1 LKCPLDW
8 LRICVYEDR
17 DRANTGD
24 DFLTQCTEGQPELQ
38 LRFDCGLGKPVVGT
52 FDAGQVSSDGGL
64 MLVRGVDERL
74 RLSEQISYCLADSR
88 QEGKIK
94 HSVVSQIRQRLNM
107 IAAGYEDLND
117 ADKLA
122 HDGMH
127 KIVAGRNPETDLD
140 LASDA
145 TLGRLENSRTEEELT
160 FLQELLVHVFIQ
172 QQRTT
177 PKRIIL
183 DMDTTCD
190 EVHGY
195 QQLSFYNGF
204 YKTYCYT
211 PLFIF
216 AGSFP
221 LAAVLRAGNA
231 APAEGGVRALKPVI
245 AALRKA
251 WPEVVIDLR
260 ADAGFSTPELYKF
273 CEEVGIYYYIGLK
286 PNGHTHLKARPL
298 ISRAKTEFM
307 KLHGP
312 VEELTTKQAKKKRKE
327 KWRRKEERIRFASKE
342 QGRMQ
347 EHFEDEDEHRTR
359 LVGDIDYQAD
369 SWKINRRVIARC
381 DYTAEGADIRYIVT
395 NYMGG
400 RPKWIYEDK
409 YCKRGQCE
417 NYIKELKALK
427 CDRLSGQE
435 FPTNQFRLLMHTFA
449 YILIDGLKKLLPR
462 ENSTISVETVRNR
475 LIKIAVVVKET
486 ARQIR
491 LHWTSHSPWESQFRM
506 IAMKL

>member
-1 LKCPLDW
+1 M
-8 LRICVYEDR
+8 
-17 DRANTGD
+17 AQ
-24 DFLTQCTEGQPELQ
+24 FTERQPELQ
-38 LRFDCGLGKPVVGT
+38 LRFNFGLGKPIVGT

-64 MLVRGVDERL
+64 VLVRGVDDRL

-88 QEGKIK
+88 QEGKVK
-94 HSVVSQIRQRLNM
+94 HSVVSQIRQRLGM
-107 IAAGYEDLND
+107 IVAGNEDLND

-122 HDGMH
+122 SDGMH
-127 KIVAGRNPETDLD
+127 KIAAGRNPETDPD

-145 TLGRLENSRTEEELT
+145 TLGRLENSRTDEELT

-172 QQRTT
+172 QQRTV
-177 PKRIIL
+177 PERIVL

-221 LAAVLRAGNA
+221 LAAMLRAGNA
-231 APAEGGVRALKPVI
+231 APAEGAVRALKPVI
-245 AALRKA
+245 AALREA
-251 WPEVVIDLR
+251 YPEVVIELR

-273 CEEVGIYYYIGLK
+273 CEEVGIYYFIGLK
-286 PNGHTHLKARPL
+286 PNSHLLLKARPL

-307 KLHGP
+307 KFYGP
-312 VEELTTKQAKKKRKE
+312 VEDLTTKQAKKERQE
-327 KWRRKEERIRFASKE
+327 KWRRKEERIRFATKE

-347 EHFEDEDEHRTR
+347 EHFEDEDEYRTR
-359 LVGDIDYQAD
+359 IVSDIDYQAD
-369 SWKINRRVIARC
+369 SWRTKRRVIGRC

-400 RPKWIYEDK
+400 RPKWLYEDK

-435 FPTNQFRLLMHTFA
+435 FLTNQFRLLMHTFA

-462 ENSTISVETVRNR
+462 EHSTISVETVRTR

-486 ARQIR
+486 VRQVR
-491 LHWTSHSPWESQFRM
+491 LHWSSHCPWESQFRM
-506 IAMKL
+506 IAMRL